1 MIVSIDTID
10 REAREA
16 AAKFKTPNEA
26 CRYPFETAAGQR
38 WKRIYNDERE
48 ALELAHARRKYD
60 EAIAES
66 SCIN

>member
-1 MIVSIDTID
+1 MIVAIETIE

-38 WKRIYNDERE
+38 WKRVYAEERE
-48 ALELAHARRKYD
+48 ALALAHARGQYAVAM
-60 EAIAES
+60 EES
-66 SCIN
+66 SCLH